1 MSPQVTNA
9 IAGLTLSLVGGYV
22 VVRGVLWALR
32 KYQGLAEKPER
43 SAGEPRRV
51 PPWLTGVMERLFF
64 TVVVAFDIS
73 GAAIAMIG
81 WITLKLAT
89 NWNRPGTQS
98 QERWSAWAFS
108 ALIGGLVSMLF
119 ALLGGLGWRG
129 KLW

>member
-1 MSPQVTNA
+1 
-9 IAGLTLSLVGGYV
+9 
-22 VVRGVLWALR
+22 
-32 KYQGLAEKPER
+32 
-43 SAGEPRRV
+43 
-51 PPWLTGVMERLFF
+51 MERLFF
-64 TVVVAFDIS
+64 TVVVAFDVS

-98 QERWSAWAFS
+98 QEQWSKWSAWAFS

-129 KLW
+129 RLW